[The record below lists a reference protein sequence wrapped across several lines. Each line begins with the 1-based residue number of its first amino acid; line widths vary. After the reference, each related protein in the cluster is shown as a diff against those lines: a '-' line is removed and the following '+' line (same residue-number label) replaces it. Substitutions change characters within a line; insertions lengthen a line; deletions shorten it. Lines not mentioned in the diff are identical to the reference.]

1 LQLLDCIFDG
11 ILYCGYNPTDDQ
23 QLLLGGYLNHLD
35 KLIVCKYHELF
46 NNVLLHI
53 MNGTDTASL
62 SPLCWKEL
70 HSFSL
75 QSSTDVQND
84 TLHLGLQLT
93 LEAIRSLTSHYS
105 QKRLSNK
112 VQ

>member
-1 LQLLDCIFDG
+1 
-11 ILYCGYNPTDDQ
+11 
-23 QLLLGGYLNHLD
+23 
-35 KLIVCKYHELF
+35 LF
-46 NNVLLHI
+46 YS
-53 MNGTDTASL
+53 GTDTASL

-112 VQ
+112 NNLYNLIKHDFVPHILQFMKILCNSLLEESISQIELGNVSPDEGLI